1 MICQTESCSITFE
14 KKMKERGMRI
24 TPQKR
29 AIYETLCESKMHPT
43 AEELYGIVHKIFP
56 NMSFATVYDNLRK
69 FVATGICKEVYF
81 RDGTARFDANSEV
94 HHHLLTQDGRIMDVC
109 LPEDA
114 EIPLPK
120 GIHHNDIKEI
130 RITYVAK

>member
-1 MICQTESCSITFE
+1 MICQTGSCSISFE

-43 AEELYGIVHKIFP
+43 AEELYDTVHKIFP

-69 FVATGICKEVYF
+69 FVATGVCREVYF
-81 RDGTARFDANSEV
+81 QDGTARFDANAEE
-94 HHHLLTQDGRIMDVC
+94 HHHILDKDGRIYDVC
-109 LPEDA
+109 LPENTD
-114 EIPLPK
+114 IPLPS
-120 GIHHNDIKEI
+120 GMDRNDIKEI
-130 RITYVAK
+130 RITYVTK